1 MTKKSQLSSEVEILK
16 DVRAS
21 SNQGEDRIVHFTEY
35 IQEKMEKTRKLKVFS
50 SGFPSFDDRLGGLMT
65 SEVTVISGKTGEGK
79 TLFAE
84 SWMRGLMAHNPG
96 LRVCVFSFEVAPEMM
111 LEKYVDDPL
120 LPIYLSLQLETMN
133 PQWLADRVREAK
145 VKHNC
150 EVFIFDHL
158 HFLVDMQTKQNM
170 SLNIGAFMR
179 ILKQEIAVKMNVAP
193 VLIAHQGQPD
203 RRQGEGSGEPSI
215 DTIRDSS
222 FIAQEA
228 DNVIIVWRKKD
239 YLENEIA
246 EITLSNPVVGHN
258 IRQRM
263 TLGYD
268 PNNPFL
274 NQFAMV
280 QIAKARR
287 KGTYRFKKAFQKVGN
302 FLEEI

>member
-1 MTKKSQLSSEVEILK
+1 MKKNQLSSELEILK
-16 DVRAS
+16 DVQAS
-21 SNQGEDRIVHFTEY
+21 ANQGDDRVVHFTEF
-35 IQEKMEKTRKLKVFS
+35 IQSRIEKTRKLRVFA
-50 SGFPSFDDRLGGLMT
+50 SGFPSFDEHLGGLMT

-84 SWMRGLMAHNPG
+84 SWMKGLIAHNAG
-96 LRVCVFSFEVAPEMM
+96 VRVCVFSFEVAPEMM

-120 LPIYLSLQLETMN
+120 LPIYLPLQLETMN
-133 PQWLADRVREAK
+133 PKWLADRVREAK

-150 EVFIFDHL
+150 EIFIFDHL

-193 VLIAHQGQPD
+193 ILIAHQGQPD
-203 RRQGEGSGEPSI
+203 RRQGAGEGEPSI

-239 YLENEIA
+239 YQENEIA
-246 EITLSNPVVGHN
+246 EISLSNPVIGNN

-263 TLGYD
+263 KLTPD
-268 PNNPFL
+268 SSNPFL
-274 NQFAMV
+274 NQFATV

-287 KGTYRFKKAFQKVGN
+287 KGTYRWKKAFQKVGN